1 MKTRFTEL
9 VGVEHPIVQGGMQWV
24 GRAELVAAVANAGA
38 LGLITA
44 LTQPTPEDLTKE
56 IARCR
61 DMTDKPFGVNL
72 TILPAIKPPPY
83 AEYRQAIIE
92 AGIKIVETAGNKP
105 QEHVTEFKKHGIK
118 IIHKCTSV
126 RHGLS
131 AERMGVDALSIDGFE
146 CAGHPGED
154 DTPGL
159 ILIPAA
165 ADKIKI
171 PMIASGGF
179 GDGRGLVA
187 ALALGAEG
195 INMGT
200 RFMCTKESPIHQLVK
215 ERIVANDE
223 RETELIF
230 RTMRNTSR
238 VAKNAIS
245 TKVVAMEKEGAKF
258 EDVRELVA
266 GARGKMVYATGDAD
280 EGIWSAGQ
288 VQGLIHDIPT
298 CAELVSRIMRDAEA
312 IIREPA
318 RSHGV
323 RRAASGGGI
332 SRVRAQSVIRH
343 PEAAAH
349 SAALEGRR
357 PPAGPFILETRP
369 SGSLLRMTVTSP
381 FDLVLTRRED
391 PMKAYVYGAN
401 GPEITDNCKAL
412 SQRHAGAGQGPCL
425 RPQPRRSRHD
435 QGPCPW
441 RGRRRRHRA
450 RHGMGGRSRRAR
462 SQRQGR

>member
-1 MKTRFTEL
+1 MIKTRFTEL

-38 LGLITA
+38 LGFITA

-61 DMTDKPFGVNL
+61 GLTDKPFGVNL
-72 TILPAIKPPPY
+72 TILPSIKPPPY

-92 AGIKIVETAGNKP
+92 SGIKIVETAGNKP
-105 QEHVTEFKKHGIK
+105 QEHVTEFKKHGIVVV
-118 IIHKCTSV
+118 HKCTSV
-126 RHGLS
+126 RHALS
-131 AERMGVDALSIDGFE
+131 AERMGVDAISIDGFE

-159 ILIPAA
+159 ILIPVA
-165 ADKIKI
+165 ADKVKI

-200 RFMCTKESPIHQLVK
+200 RFMCTKESPIHQLIK
-215 ERIVANDE
+215 EKIVANDE

-238 VAKNAIS
+238 VAKNAVS
-245 TKVVAMEKEGAKF
+245 TKVVAMEKEGATF
-258 EDVRELVA
+258 EQVRDLVA

-288 VQGLIHDIPT
+288 VQGLIHDIPS

-312 IIREPA
+312 IIQKPA
-318 RSHGV
+318 RRHDVRQPPPSRRIDGSPSPTNRERSHEGLCL
-323 RRAASGGGI
+323 RRQWRCNHR
-332 SRVRAQSVIRH
+332 SRQARS
-343 PEAAAH
+343 
-349 SAALEGRR
+349 EG
-357 PPAGPFILETRP
+357 
-369 SGSLLRMTVTSP
+369 
-381 FDLVLTRRED
+381 
-391 PMKAYVYGAN
+391 
-401 GPEITDNCKAL
+401 
-412 SQRHAGAGQGPCL
+412 HAGAGPRARL
-425 RPQPRRSRHD
+425 RPQPRRPRHD
-435 QGPCPW
+435 QGTRAWQPPAAPAPCSGW
-441 RGRRRRHRA
+441 NGRA
-450 RHGMGGRSRRAR
+450 KSPNSAPTPKASRSATR
-462 SQRQGR
+462 